1 MSQAK
6 TATDND
12 EIRCWAEER
21 KRRPSVVRTDKG
33 QGGILRFDFGKKDE
47 KLEEISWD
55 EFCKIFDENNIA
67 LLHQDKTA
75 DGKTSRF
82 FKFVERENKKR

>member
-6 TATDND
+6 TTTDHD
-12 EIRCWAEER
+12 EIRRWAEER
-21 KRRPSVVRTDKG
+21 KGRPSVVRTGKG
-33 QGGILRFDFGKKDE
+33 QGGILRFDFGEKDE

-55 EFCKIFDENNIA
+55 EFFKIFDENNIA

-82 FKFVERENKKR
+82 FKFVEREDKKR

>member
-6 TATDND
+6 TTTDYD
-12 EIRCWAEER
+12 EIRRWAEER
-21 KRRPSVVRTDKG
+21 KGRPSVVRTGKG
-33 QGGILRFDFGKKDE
+33 QGGILRFDFGEKDE

-55 EFCKIFDENNIA
+55 EFFKIFDENNIA
-67 LLHQDKTA
+67 LLQDKTA

-82 FKFVERENKKR
+82 FKFVEREDKKR